1 MRTYTLQKSC
11 RNISQT
17 LLWLDEQM
25 YKRPLR
31 QANCPYRSPSNNPL
45 NYPTMSQ
52 SSSQTSSHSDS
63 PTLFEQLQADYP
75 WPSLQYSEQTPT
87 PQLARRSQPMPVGN
101 ARTCENWQMASMHA
115 AMVAQFVAILHWPL
129 KHVLQ
134 QFRQHAP
141 IMETAQLLIARGP
154 SSPEPLPVP
163 PHIRTLYPSP
173 RIQGLG
179 TPHVSMPAYSPP
191 PPDYHPHSPTPS
203 IEDITE
209 LMTAG
214 ALVATQTEADRQ
226 TPSPTGPQPGVH
238 PGPGWE
244 CNQNAGGIQYMF
256 LIPDK
261 GEGQEVA
268 PFIQVDGDTDYP
280 ELMATQG
287 HGCNIH
293 TRALRA

>member
-1 MRTYTLQKSC
+1 
-11 RNISQT
+11 
-17 LLWLDEQM
+17 
-25 YKRPLR
+25 
-31 QANCPYRSPSNNPL
+31 
-45 NYPTMSQ
+45 
-52 SSSQTSSHSDS
+52 
-63 PTLFEQLQADYP
+63 
-75 WPSLQYSEQTPT
+75 
-87 PQLARRSQPMPVGN
+87 MPVGN

-191 PPDYHPHSPTPS
+191 PPDYQPHSPTLS
-203 IEDITE
+203 IEDIME

-214 ALVATQTEADRQ
+214 ALMAAQTKA
-226 TPSPTGPQPGVH
+226 
-238 PGPGWE
+238 
-244 CNQNAGGIQYMF
+244 N
-256 LIPDK
+256 
-261 GEGQEVA
+261 
-268 PFIQVDGDTDYP
+268 
-280 ELMATQG
+280 
-287 HGCNIH
+287 
-293 TRALRA
+293 